1 MSGSKF
7 TVSRGVVCERVGDE
21 LMIVVPGHAE
31 VVKLK
36 GEAADVFLDVQAG
49 RTPHASGN
57 LTSELEALGI
67 IEASGM
73 SRRGL
78 IKAGA
83 IGAGAGIAV
92 LAMPSVA
99 AASSDSVVDLE
110 GYWDENS
117 WIFNGVR
124 QNDTVFFV
132 IRGKRINSERYP
144 FGVFTEATLP
154 SLAVENSSGD
164 VRDPDVRVFAVRTFV
179 PNGYDELEWRGETNA
194 FDLERH
200 APGGDPRPERFGT
213 FSDATGTTYRVRFV
227 FRDNYDFSFDN
238 S

>member
-1 MSGSKF
+1 MSY
-7 TVSRGVVCERVGDE
+7 SRVLISSGVISERVGNE
-21 LMIVVPGHAE
+21 LLVIVPGRTDTVRLTGH
-31 VVKLK
+31 
-36 GEAADVFLDVQAG
+36 AADLFLAIQAG
-49 RTPHASGN
+49 SEVNASDPFVAD
-57 LTSELEALGI
+57 LVDLGI
-67 IEASGM
+67 VQASGM

-124 QNDTVFFV
+124 QNGTVFFV

-164 VRDPDVRVFAVRTFV
+164 VRDPDVPDFSVRTFV
-179 PNGYDELEWRGETNA
+179 SNGYDELEWRGVTNA

-200 APGGDPRPERFGT
+200 APGGDPLPERFGT

-227 FRDNYDFSFDN
+227 FRDNYNFSFDN

>member
-7 TVSRGVVCERVGDE
+7 SVSRGVVCERVGDE

-92 LAMPSVA
+92 MAMPSVA
-99 AASSDSVVDLE
+99 MASSGDEPRIIPMSYGGFETGVSGVSAKLLEFGGKSLVRAPISLSIPNGTSAVFKSGDLEIPITISNFGDNDLDDDLRPWITITFTPFAASSNFAE
-110 GYWDENS
+110 GNVATITIESLN
-117 WIFNGVR
+117 
-124 QNDTVFFV
+124 V
-132 IRGKRINSERYP
+132 ILTYTFKD
-144 FGVFTEATLP
+144 
-154 SLAVENSSGD
+154 GD
-164 VRDPDVRVFAVRTFV
+164 V
-179 PNGYDELEWRGETNA
+179 
-194 FDLERH
+194 
-200 APGGDPRPERFGT
+200 
-213 FSDATGTTYRVRFV
+213 
-227 FRDNYDFSFDN
+227 
-238 S
+238 